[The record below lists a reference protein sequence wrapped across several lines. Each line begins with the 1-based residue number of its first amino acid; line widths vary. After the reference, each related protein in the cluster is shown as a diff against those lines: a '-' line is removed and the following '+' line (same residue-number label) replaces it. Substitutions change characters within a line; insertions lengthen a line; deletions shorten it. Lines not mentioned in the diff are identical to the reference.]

1 MIDFLTPEGAAVA
14 LAVVAPLAA
23 LLVLVRRARVIRGV
37 LGLRAPERPEW
48 IVPAAALAAF
58 AGLVGV
64 AAAQPAVT
72 ETRREA
78 VRTDVEAFFVID
90 TSRSMLAASGE
101 DGERRIDRAK
111 AAAIALRNAIG
122 DVPAGI
128 ASLTDRALPH
138 LYPSAD
144 KQVFA
149 QTMRRVVDVE
159 HPPPLAPGAR
169 ATSFDPLESFAGS
182 DLFFSPTV
190 DRRVVVVL
198 SDAEVRRTDA
208 SLLAARIKDGAPLR
222 VVFVHVWDDGEQIF
236 SRDGTPEAAYRADPT
251 SGPQL
256 VELARLLEARTAG
269 EGELDAAANA
279 VRAAAGVGG
288 ATRRVERVE
297 TVALAPY
304 AILASFVPLALL
316 LWRRNRA

>member
-14 LAVVAPLAA
+14 LAVVAPLVA
-23 LLVLVRRARVIRGV
+23 LLVLVRRAQVVRAV

-48 IVPAAALAAF
+48 IVPAVALAAF
-58 AGLVGV
+58 AVLVGA

-78 VRTDVEAFFVID
+78 VRTDVEAFFVVD
-90 TSRSMLAASGE
+90 TSRSMLAASQQGA
-101 DGERRIDRAK
+101 ERRIDRAK
-111 AAAIALRNAIG
+111 AAAVRLRDAIG

-159 HPPPLAPGAR
+159 RPPPLAPGAR
-169 ATSFDPLESFAGS
+169 ATSFDPLEAFAGS

-198 SDAEVRRTDA
+198 SDGELRQTDA

-222 VVFVHVWDDGEQIF
+222 IVFVHVWDDGERIF
-236 SRDGTPEAAYRADPT
+236 ARDGTPEVAYRADPT
-251 SGPQL
+251 SATQL
-256 VELARLLEARTAG
+256 AALSRLLGATTAG
-269 EGELDAAANA
+269 EDELDAAARA
-279 VRAAAGVGG
+279 VRAAAGGG
-288 ATRRVERVE
+288 GPTRRVERVQ

-304 AILASFVPLALL
+304 AILASFVPLGLL

>member
-1 MIDFLTPEGAAVA
+1 MIDFLTPEGAVVA

-23 LLVLVRRARVIRGV
+23 LLVLVRRARVVRRV

-48 IVPAAALAAF
+48 IVPAAALASF

-90 TSRSMLAASGE
+90 TSRSMLAASGQ

-111 AAAIALRNAIG
+111 AAAVALRNAIG

-169 ATSFDPLESFAGS
+169 ATSFDPLEAFAGS

-190 DRRVVVVL
+190 DRRLVVVL
-198 SDAEVRRTDA
+198 SDAEVRQTDA

-256 VELARLLEARTAG
+256 AELARLLDARTAG
-269 EGELDAAANA
+269 EDELDAAAAA
-279 VRAAAGVGG
+279 VRSAAGVGE

-304 AILASFVPLALL
+304 AILASFAPLALL

>member
-1 MIDFLTPEGAAVA
+1 MIDFLTPEGGAVA

-23 LLVLVRRARVIRGV
+23 LLVLVRRARVVRDV
-37 LGLRAPERPEW
+37 LGLRPPERPEW
-48 IVPAAALAAF
+48 VVPAAALAAF

-64 AAAQPAVT
+64 AAAQPAMT

-78 VRTDVEAFFVID
+78 VRTDVEAFFVVD
-90 TSRSMLAASGE
+90 TSRSMLAAEAPGA
-101 DGERRIDRAK
+101 ERRIERAK
-111 AAAIALRNAIG
+111 DVAVALRNAID

-138 LYPSAD
+138 LYPSANRE
-144 KQVFA
+144 VFT
-149 QTMRRVVDVE
+149 QTMRRVVNVE

-182 DLFFSPTV
+182 DLFFTPTV
-190 DRRVVVVL
+190 ERRVVVVI
-198 SDAEVRRTDA
+198 SDAEVRQTDA
-208 SLLAARIKDGAPLR
+208 SLLAARVKDGAPLR
-222 VVFVHVWDDGEQIF
+222 VLFVHVWDEGERIF
-236 SRDGTPEAAYRADPT
+236 GPGGRPEEAYRADPLSRT
-251 SGPQL
+251 QL
-256 VELARLLEARTAG
+256 AELARLLGATTTRED
-269 EGELDAAANA
+269 ELDAAASA

-304 AILASFVPLALL
+304 AILASFAPLALL

>member
-23 LLVLVRRARVIRGV
+23 LLMLVRRARVVRGV

-48 IVPAAALAAF
+48 VLPAAALAAF

-72 ETRREA
+72 ETKREA
-78 VRTDVEAFFVID
+78 VRTDVEAFFVVD
-90 TSRSMLAASGE
+90 TSRSMLAASGPN
-101 DGERRIDRAK
+101 GERRIDRAK
-111 AAAIALRNAIG
+111 AAAVELRDAIG

-144 KQVFA
+144 GQVFA

-182 DLFFSPTV
+182 DLFFTPTV
-190 DRRVVVVL
+190 ERRVVVVL
-198 SDAEVRRTDA
+198 SDAELRQTDA
-208 SLLAARIKDGAPLR
+208 SLLAARIKDGEPLR
-222 VVFVHVWDDGEQIF
+222 VVFVHVWDDGERIF
-236 SRDGTPEAAYRADPT
+236 AADGTPEAAYRADPT
-251 SGPQL
+251 STTQL
-256 VELARLLEARTAG
+256 AEVARLLGATTLG
-269 EGELDAAANA
+269 EDELDSAVTA
-279 VRAAAGVGG
+279 VRAAVGVGG
-288 ATRRVERVE
+288 ATRRVQRVE

-304 AILASFVPLALL
+304 AILASFVPLGLL